1 MGYARVLAVGLVGL
15 EGHLVEVEADLAP
28 GIPGFLLSGLPD
40 TAVCQARDRARAAV
54 LNSGEAWPN
63 RRITVNLLPASLPKR
78 GSGFDL
84 AVAAAVLGA
93 ERVVPVDRLADVA
106 LVGELGLDGS
116 VRRVNG
122 VLPAVLAALRA
133 GVSRVVVPAAN
144 LREALLVPG
153 IRAAGAASLR
163 QLLGFLRGEV
173 ELPETCDP
181 GQTGGTCEP
190 GSESPGQSTLDLRD
204 VVGQPTGRRAL
215 EVAAAGGHNIAFF
228 GSPGGGKTM
237 LAERLPSILPA
248 LDDGEAIEVTAVHSV
263 AGLLPTDAS
272 LIRRPPYQ
280 APHHTASVAALVGG
294 GSGIARPGMASLAH
308 RGVLFLD
315 EAPEFGP
322 SVLDSL
328 REPLEKGEI
337 TIARAQGR
345 VRYPARFQLVLAAN
359 PCPCSTPAGDR
370 ECGCSPVA
378 RRRYLGRISGPLLD
392 RIDIQVEL
400 LPVGAAQLHDDDVG
414 HEPSE
419 KVAARVRTARAAA
432 ASRWTAVG
440 QSWRTNA
447 EVPAAELGR
456 AGLRLPRS
464 VTLPAERYVD
474 RGVLSARGFHRVIRI
489 AWTIADLAGRERPD
503 TGDVSEAIHLRVRGL

>member
-1 MGYARVLAVGLVGL
+1 MGYARVLSVGLVGL

-84 AVAAAVLGA
+84 AVAAAVLCA
-93 ERVVPVDRLADVA
+93 DRVAPADRLAGVV
-106 LVGELGLDGS
+106 LLGELGLDGS

-133 GVSRVVVPAAN
+133 GVSGVVVPAAN

-153 IRAAGAASLR
+153 VRAAGVRSLR
-163 QLLGFLRGEV
+163 QLLGFLRGEAR
-173 ELPETCDP
+173 LPETS
-181 GQTGGTCEP
+181 EP
-190 GSESPGQSTLDLRD
+190 VLEPAGESTLDLRD
-204 VVGQPTGRRAL
+204 VVGQASGRRAL
-215 EVAAAGGHNIAFF
+215 EVAAAGGHNIAYF
-228 GSPGGGKTM
+228 GPPGGGKTM

-248 LDDGEAIEVTAVHSV
+248 LDDGAALEVTAVHSV
-263 AGLLPTDAS
+263 AGLLSADAS

-294 GSGIARPGMASLAH
+294 GSGVARPGMASLAH

-322 SVLDSL
+322 SVLDAL

-337 TIARAQGR
+337 TIARAQGGA
-345 VRYPARFQLVLAAN
+345 RYPARFQLVLAAN

-370 ECGCSPVA
+370 ECSCSPVA

-400 LPVGAAQLHDDDVG
+400 LPVGAAQLRDDDVG
-414 HEPSE
+414 QEPSATIAE
-419 KVAARVRTARAAA
+419 RVLKARAAA
-432 ASRWTAVG
+432 AARWAVAG
-440 QSWRTNA
+440 RGWRTNA
-447 EVPAAELGR
+447 EVPAAELRRVGW
-456 AGLRLPRS
+456 RLPRS

-474 RGVLSARGFHRVIRI
+474 RGMLSARGYHRVLRI
-489 AWTIADLAGRERPD
+489 AWTVADLAGRDRPD
-503 TGDVSEAIHLRVRGL
+503 AGDVGEAIHLRVRGL

>member
-1 MGYARVLAVGLVGL
+1 VLAVGLVGL
-15 EGHLVEVEADLAP
+15 EGHLVEVEADLAS

-54 LNSGEAWPN
+54 LNSGETWPN

-84 AVAAAVLGA
+84 AVAAAVLCA
-93 ERVVPVDRLADVA
+93 DRVVPVDRLTGVV

-122 VLPAVLAALRA
+122 VLPSVLAALRA
-133 GVSRVVVPAAN
+133 GASQVVVPAAN

-153 IRAAGAASLR
+153 VRAAGVASLR
-163 QLLGFLRGEV
+163 QLLGFLRGDGQ
-173 ELPETCDP
+173 LP
-181 GQTGGTCEP
+181 QTCEP
-190 GSESPGQSTLDLRD
+190 EGSEPADESTLDLSD
-204 VVGQPTGRRAL
+204 VVGQPSGRRAL
-215 EVAAAGGHNIAFF
+215 EVAAAGGHNVAFF
-228 GSPGGGKTM
+228 GPPGGGKTM
-237 LAERLPSILPA
+237 LAERLPSILPV
-248 LDDGEAIEVTAVHSV
+248 LDDREALEVTAAHSV
-263 AGLLPTDAS
+263 AGLLANDAS

-294 GSGIARPGMASLAH
+294 GSGVARPGMASLAH

-337 TIARAQGR
+337 TIARANGG

-359 PCPCSTPAGDR
+359 PCPCSSPAGDR
-370 ECGCSPVA
+370 ECSCSPVA

-392 RIDIQVEL
+392 RIDIHVEL
-400 LPVGAAQLHDDDVG
+400 LPVGAAQLRYDDTG
-414 HEPSE
+414 PEPSGE
-419 KVAARVRTARAAA
+419 VADRVQKARVAAAR
-432 ASRWTAVG
+432 RWTAAG
-440 QSWRTNA
+440 PGWRTNA
-447 EVPAAELGR
+447 EVPACELGR
-456 AGLRLPRS
+456 AGWRLPRS

-474 RGVLSARGFHRVIRI
+474 RGVLSARGYHRVIRI
-489 AWTIADLAGRERPD
+489 AWTIADLAGRDRPD
-503 TGDVSEAIHLRVRGL
+503 AGDVSEAIHLRVRGL